1 MVDAAQIE
9 MANDALGVF
18 DDVLT
23 GVKDRLSVTAAPYI
37 TVLSEKFREAAV
49 ESNGFKDI
57 TKSAIDATIRGF
69 GFAAD
74 SVHGLRVVI
83 KGVELVLTGFG
94 AAVVSAVQIALE
106 AFAKLDEGVVWTTNK
121 IIAALNKI
129 GADIDLVDP
138 FTNSPFMTG
147 LRGIADD
154 ARDSVGAVRAE
165 LNTLAL
171 SPMPSDAIRSFMAE
185 VEAASRTA
193 ASTVVAA
200 RKSMGGGMSIGGSES
215 DDKAA
220 QKEAEALAKK
230 NEAELDAIKS
240 RYITEEELLRQHKEV
255 MGVIGDD
262 FDASKFE
269 SEGQWRSI
277 REQAE
282 AEHLDRMTSLNRQA
296 YDGIAGIIEQK
307 WGKGAATTAT
317 AFKSILGT
325 MATGSRKA
333 FEISKA
339 WALSDALVSTYQG
352 IAAGVKLGYPAA
364 IPAVAAAA
372 ATGFAQVSA
381 IRSQSFGGAGGAA
394 ASGGGMQ
401 AVAPNP
407 VNVGGGMPD
416 AGKAAGQSIAL
427 QIDPDAIITGRGII
441 SMLEEAVNN
450 GANIS
455 FIGAN

>member
-1 MVDAAQIE
+1 
-9 MANDALGVF
+9 
-18 DDVLT
+18 
-23 GVKDRLSVTAAPYI
+23 
-37 TVLSEKFREAAV
+37 
-49 ESNGFKDI
+49 
-57 TKSAIDATIRGF
+57 
-69 GFAAD
+69 
-74 SVHGLRVVI
+74 
-83 KGVELVLTGFG
+83 
-94 AAVVSAVQIALE
+94 
-106 AFAKLDEGVVWTTNK
+106 
-121 IIAALNKI
+121 
-129 GADIDLVDP
+129 
-138 FTNSPFMTG
+138 
-147 LRGIADD
+147 
-154 ARDSVGAVRAE
+154 
-165 LNTLAL
+165 
-171 SPMPSDAIRSFMAE
+171 
-185 VEAASRTA
+185 
-193 ASTVVAA
+193 
-200 RKSMGGGMSIGGSES
+200 
-215 DDKAA
+215 
-220 QKEAEALAKK
+220 
-230 NEAELDAIKS
+230 
-240 RYITEEELLRQHKEV
+240 